1 MTEQLMN
8 LDLKAAYEQSIA
20 FVKSHSDISVDM
32 LKKLSSIVLKNTGT
46 IYQTALGEFSS
57 ANGDLRLLNVTA
69 GTGGRSYMN
78 YSKVPTKLAELCR
91 KYKSATKG
99 SFKNECY

>member
-1 MTEQLMN
+1 
-8 LDLKAAYEQSIA
+8 
-20 FVKSHSDISVDM
+20 M

-78 YSKVPTKLAELCR
+78 YSKVPTKLALR